1 MNKTQLTCIQNIRFI
16 FNFFEKRDWL
26 TGEENPFKNITDKNK
41 VITPETIKNLSNF
54 LLNRLSRIA
63 DMIEILQSAHND
75 WIITGKKDKIIME
88 TNTFDFNDAL
98 DTLKNKGFND
108 DEYVLKVEYERKW
121 GTL

>member
-1 MNKTQLTCIQNIRFI
+1 MNKNQLTCIQNIRLI

-54 LLNRLSRIA
+54 LSNRLSRIA